1 MTIRPI
7 ETSEHA
13 FLRKLLSVTFSGRD
27 QLAEQVECA
36 SVHPIDHNG
45 SLRFTVNSN
54 AIAPVTKRIPVEA
67 QCLDSDNVAI
77 HALLHVVDGK
87 ISELEIYRDDS
98 QPILRN
104 VEVNEWEVS
113 AVE

>member
-7 ETSEHA
+7 DTYEHD
-13 FLRKLLSVTFSGRD
+13 FLRKLLSATFSGRD
-27 QLAEQVECA
+27 QLAEQVNCA
-36 SVHPIDHNG
+36 SVHAIDDNG
-45 SLRFTVNSN
+45 SLRFTVNSTT
-54 AIAPVTKRIPVEA
+54 IAPVIQRIPVEA
-67 QCLDSDNVAI
+67 QCLDSDNVVI

-98 QPILRN
+98 QPILRK
-104 VEVNEWEVS
+104 VEANEWEVL